1 MAFLNKQ
8 IVKHGSDRC
17 FHRMQL
23 CESWSTLER
32 ELQTI
37 VTDSVMP
44 RTIKKSCA
52 WSALALAVGLAE
64 KQEREHKKKVKM
76 MQDQLDEQKLL
87 INALLGVVQK
97 QRDKQD
103 EKGIAEFHLQQGLR
117 DLNRVEGEQKFPPS
131 NPVSVVR
138 TQDQNQ
144 EGKKE
149 DEDQG
154 TETHPLDSA
163 VFGGDEGHDGTRT
176 EPLKVSGQDAAAATV
191 PFVEENTVSIRA
203 NGNEVDSSY
212 PEMQKVWSQTCPLTP
227 LSLSSSSVQ
236 PRFVSQVAAAAVEQ
250 TAIVPPEHCSGAS
263 RRGRQ
268 YLSRKIL
275 PEKFKPRFSLSQYKK
290 RSIVHRAGDWYC
302 DKCNVM
308 NFSWRN
314 ICFRCKQFQ
323 TTKAIEN
330 FLYNWRFL

>member
-1 MAFLNKQ
+1 
-8 IVKHGSDRC
+8 
-17 FHRMQL
+17 MQL

-37 VTDSVMP
+37 VTDSAMP

-64 KQEREHKKKVKM
+64 KQEREHRKKVKM

-103 EKGIAEFHLQQGLR
+103 EKGIAEFHLQQGLG

-138 TQDQNQ
+138 TQYQNQ
-144 EGKKE
+144 QGKKE
-149 DEDQG
+149 DEDQE

-163 VFGGDEGHDGTRT
+163 MLGGDEGHDSTQR
-176 EPLKVSGQDAAAATV
+176 EPLKVSGQDAAAATADV
-191 PFVEENTVSIRA
+191 VVAVAAATVTSVEENKFSVRA
-203 NGNEVDSSY
+203 NRNEVDSSY
-212 PEMQKVWSQTCPLTP
+212 PEMQKVWSQTRPLTL

-236 PRFVSQVAAAAVEQ
+236 PRFVSQVAAAAIEQ
-250 TAIVPPEHCSGAS
+250 TAIVPPEHCSRAS
-263 RRGRQ
+263 WRGRQ
-268 YLSRKIL
+268 YLSGKIL
-275 PEKFKPRFSLSQYKK
+275 PEKFKPRFSLSQYKQ

-314 ICFRCKQFQ
+314 ICFRCKQLQ
-323 TTKAIEN
+323 TTKATEN